1 MWISLIWITL
11 GVAYFFI
18 PTTSVATEIDV
29 EYNTTVEEVED
40 IVYESSSKVRD
51 VKLKGVN
58 TSKLGDSII
67 ELEYRDSSNRL
78 LHRELT
84 MHVVD
89 TIPPT
94 IIVEDKVSIDI
105 DDINKNKF
113 VERIKITDNHT
124 AGIVPNVS
132 SISTK
137 TTKPQDITI
146 TATDSV
152 GNESNVVVSVTVTD
166 KQKPTIT
173 VSNSVIGVGSK
184 FDLLDG
190 VAVSDNSGHNLM
202 GKLSTSGEVDV
213 STAGDYTIEYSVSD
227 YHGNET
233 KAARVVSVVWDVPI
247 TPVTQAMESVVSSV
261 ESDSSELPNAT
272 EVVDEP
278 APAARAISPMY
289 EPMTI
294 NMLGATLY
302 YQNGGMGSGQAIIDS
317 GYIASTWGGASVQS
331 GGDGMNSH
339 IIGHN
344 PGVFAI
350 MFSATI
356 GTNIVVTDAVGTP
369 TTYVVSSVYQT
380 DDLGITS
387 SGQYFYDDITGTG
400 GGERVTFQACANDDI
415 NLIVVAVAH

>member
-1 MWISLIWITL
+1 MCISLIWITL

-184 FDLLDG
+184 FGLLDG

-202 GKLSTSGEVDV
+202 GKLSTSGDVDV

-233 KAARVVSVVWDVPI
+233 KAARVV
-247 TPVTQAMESVVSSV
+247 SVVSSV

>member
-1 MWISLIWITL
+1 MVSIKWNRTTRVMCISLIWITL

-18 PTTSVATEIDV
+18 PTTSVVTEIDV

-51 VKLKGVN
+51 AKLKGVN

-184 FDLLDG
+184 FGLLDG

-202 GKLSTSGEVDV
+202 GKLSTSGDVDV

-233 KAARVVSVVWDVPI
+233 KAARVV
-247 TPVTQAMESVVSSV
+247 SVVSSV

-400 GGERVTFQACANDDI
+400 GGERVTFQACVNDDI
-415 NLIVVAVAH
+415 NLVVVAVAH

>member
-1 MWISLIWITL
+1 MCISLIWITL

-18 PTTSVATEIDV
+18 PTTSVVTEIDV

-51 VKLKGVN
+51 AKLKGVN

-184 FDLLDG
+184 FGLLDG

-202 GKLSTSGEVDV
+202 GKLSTSGDVDV

-233 KAARVVSVVWDVPI
+233 KAARVV
-247 TPVTQAMESVVSSV
+247 SVVSSV

-400 GGERVTFQACANDDI
+400 GGERVTFQACVNDDI
-415 NLIVVAVAH
+415 NLVVVAVAH

>member
-173 VSNSVIGVGSK
+173 VSDRK
-184 FDLLDG
+184 
-190 VAVSDNSGHNLM
+190 
-202 GKLSTSGEVDV
+202 
-213 STAGDYTIEYSVSD
+213 
-227 YHGNET
+227 
-233 KAARVVSVVWDVPI
+233 SVV
-247 TPVTQAMESVVSSV
+247 
-261 ESDSSELPNAT
+261 
-272 EVVDEP
+272 
-278 APAARAISPMY
+278 
-289 EPMTI
+289 
-294 NMLGATLY
+294 
-302 YQNGGMGSGQAIIDS
+302 
-317 GYIASTWGGASVQS
+317 
-331 GGDGMNSH
+331 
-339 IIGHN
+339 
-344 PGVFAI
+344 
-350 MFSATI
+350 
-356 GTNIVVTDAVGTP
+356 
-369 TTYVVSSVYQT
+369 
-380 DDLGITS
+380 
-387 SGQYFYDDITGTG
+387 
-400 GGERVTFQACANDDI
+400 
-415 NLIVVAVAH
+415 

>member
-1 MWISLIWITL
+1 MVSIKWNRTTRVMCISLIWITL

-202 GKLSTSGEVDV
+202 GKLSTSGDVDV

-233 KAARVVSVVWDVPI
+233 KAARVV
-247 TPVTQAMESVVSSV
+247 SVVSSV